1 MRISDWSSDVCSSD
15 LRSKITERPIGG
27 RLLPDVVGTKRQIF
41 TTSWRGCGAER
52 FETNPQA
59 MPVPAAASNY
69 IAAAQRYAS
78 EYRRDPL
85 SERQRAGIHG
95 LRPCL
100 VRVGPGAQTRPTR
113 TSVGVE

>member
-41 TTSWRGCGAER
+41 TTSWRGCGAAR

-59 MPVPAAASNY
+59 MPVPAAASHS
-69 IAAAQRYAS
+69 IDAAQRYES
-78 EYRRDPL
+78 EYPR
-85 SERQRAGIHG
+85 ERQSQLHPAGLAS
-95 LRPCL
+95 LRRRL
-100 VRVGPGAQTRPTR
+100 EGTEGDAVNASDKHVHT
-113 TSVGVE
+113 